1 MVLVMAEKLVDL
13 DENIFANEKS
23 DNNIIK
29 EQDNNTKNEEQNKKT
44 ASKGGGFIRLGL
56 GSSGKTS
63 GDQGGSGKPPSF
75 SRPVTNE
82 DLYNKMEELVDTMQ
96 KLIKLIYAHY
106 SLLHKE
112 LFMVIE
118 ELDDPILSKLSP
130 KAKEVMAYLFEESSR
145 KKMIPTISI
154 LAKFNL
160 TQDELFQIVDEINKV
175 IQQYGLSIRFIELES
190 EEEF

>member
-1 MVLVMAEKLVDL
+1 MAEKLIDF
-13 DENIFANEKS
+13 DENILNDDEEKDINKLREQGNES
-23 DNNIIK
+23 NS
-29 EQDNNTKNEEQNKKT
+29 EEQKKQ
-44 ASKGGGFIRLGL
+44 SGNRGGFISLGL
-56 GSSGKTS
+56 GSPTGSSGSKKGT
-63 GDQGGSGKPPSF
+63 GNTPSH
-75 SRPVTNE
+75 SRPVTNDE
-82 DLYNKMEELVDTMQ
+82 LYKKMDELIDTMQ

-130 KAKEVMAYLFEESSR
+130 KAKEVMAYLFEEASR